1 LLFNWSHNA
10 IIETMSEARGIEMA
24 VARVNVL
31 SLVEPLLGLVVG
43 VDVEDEDVEVVVAV
57 FSVKEFEQQEES

>member
-1 LLFNWSHNA
+1 
-10 IIETMSEARGIEMA
+10 MA

>member
-1 LLFNWSHNA
+1 MNA
-10 IIETMSEARGIEMA
+10 GGGRI
-24 VARVNVL
+24 NH
-31 SLVEPLLGLVVG
+31 SLG